1 MEKFEKLKE
10 EWHIEKRTKGKRE
23 HYEQPGSAF
32 RNVSGSGRGAVSVVR
47 SLELPPSF
55 RGPREERGVR
65 GETGSPG
72 PGFDW
77 LRWFKQDSLTSRE
90 GECARL
96 AQPVC
101 SRSLLPAGRW
111 WWKWWMWQG
120 EWSCWINLQMG
131 TFCRNVEFMNS
142 FQPHRPNC
150 YSFTL
155 RLAS

>member
-1 MEKFEKLKE
+1 MERFKKLKE

-23 HYEQPGSAF
+23 HYEQPGSTF

-77 LRWFKQDSLTSRE
+77 LRWFKQDSVTSRE

-142 FQPHRPNC
+142 FQPHRPN
-150 YSFTL
+150 S
-155 RLAS
+155 